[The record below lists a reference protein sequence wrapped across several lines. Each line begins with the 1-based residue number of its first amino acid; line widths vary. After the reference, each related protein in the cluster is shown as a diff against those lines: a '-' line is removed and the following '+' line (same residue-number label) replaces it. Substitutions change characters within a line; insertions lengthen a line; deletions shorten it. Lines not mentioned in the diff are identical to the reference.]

1 MLHRHVFLR
10 LSDGG
15 DTVNGIPSLWIS
27 YTCFPYVFFF
37 SSYWRWIFGE
47 NFPRQICLLRILL
60 FETFI
65 HVMLVLLLLVS
76 EVFWS
81 TALMLSACLIQD
93 NKTLFGYV
101 KRKKCFFF
109 FLLFWFAVYMFM
121 CLWWTKRETA
131 YCMELFSLSIFSP
144 SFVFLLK
151 CKPSEVS
158 EFWILKISALWSSD
172 SWCCLSF
179 GFD

>member
-37 SSYWRWIFGE
+37 SSYWRWIFCE
-47 NFPRQICLLRILL
+47 NFPRQIWLLRILL
-60 FETFI
+60 FEIFI

-109 FLLFWFAVYMFM
+109 CSFGLRFICSCVCDEQKGKLLTVCSYFLCLFFLHLLFF
-121 CLWWTKRETA
+121 C
-131 YCMELFSLSIFSP
+131 
-144 SFVFLLK
+144 
-151 CKPSEVS
+151 
-158 EFWILKISALWSSD
+158 
-172 SWCCLSF
+172 
-179 GFD
+179 

>member
-1 MLHRHVFLR
+1 MLHRHVFIR

-37 SSYWRWIFGE
+37 SSYWRWIFCE

-60 FETFI
+60 FEIFI

-101 KRKKCFFF
+101 KRKKVLFFF
-109 FLLFWFAVYMFM
+109 ALLVCGLYVHVFVMNKKGN
-121 CLWWTKRETA
+121 CLLYGAIFFISFFSIFCFSVKMQTKR
-131 YCMELFSLSIFSP
+131 SLRVLNFE
-144 SFVFLLK
+144 K
-151 CKPSEVS
+151 
-158 EFWILKISALWSSD
+158 
-172 SWCCLSF
+172 
-179 GFD
+179 